1 MSKFGGIS
9 YEPCTLVYTLL
20 DDSQLN
26 FDDFSLIIRSL
37 HSFMVDTIV
46 PNPDMNNV
54 HVKLNYQAS
63 MDKAQQKL
71 GKLRSIVGVA
81 KLSSHVKENEF
92 SRLEMLRRQFGIGEP
107 EPESAAAVM
116 QQYARPGP
124 SRPRRGRGAATRIFN
139 ARPAPYATKPK
150 AKEQVPLTC
159 DLAETEETY
168 YEDGQ
173 SNLYIDDAAEV

>member
-20 DDSQLN
+20 DPNQLN

-37 HSFMVDTIV
+37 HSFMVDSIV
-46 PNPDMNNV
+46 PNPEMNNV

-81 KLSSHVKENEF
+81 KLSSHVKESEF
-92 SRLEMLRRQFGIGEP
+92 SRLELLRRQYGIGDVEP
-107 EPESAAAVM
+107 DTPAAAM
-116 QQYARPGP
+116 YQRAGP
-124 SRPRRGRGAATRIFN
+124 SRPRRGRGAASRVFA
-139 ARPAPYATKPK
+139 ARPAPYTAKPK
-150 AKEQVPLTC
+150 AQEQVPLTC
-159 DLAETEETY
+159 DIAESEETY

-173 SNLYIDDAAEV
+173 PNMYLDDASEV